1 MASEANRETTR
12 HRTRVSFRVRLSRD
26 FSRLPQMES
35 LIAGQKC
42 PIHSNVHHFCEVFP
56 TYEPVAI
63 GVSGL
68 YHGLDLVIFEV
79 LTEQL
84 EDSVEFSNAY
94 ETTTVPVEHLERF
107 Q

>member
-1 MASEANRETTR
+1 MASEAKRETTR
-12 HRTRVSFRVRLSRD
+12 PRARVSFRVRLSRY
-26 FSRLPQMES
+26 FSRLPQ
-35 LIAGQKC
+35 C
-42 PIHSNVHHFCEVFP
+42 PILLNVHHFCEVFP

-94 ETTTVPVEHLERF
+94 ETTAVPVEHLERF